1 MMTKLTKREKS
12 LILILVLVIILWL
25 SNRFIF
31 LPQSNKI
38 NNLETVKKEYEDK
51 LNKINL
57 LLEKRNKGEDGS
69 LGLDKEKEKLLEE
82 YFPTMEQAQIL
93 YILNDLVDMSNISII
108 NMEFFDVETEEVSG
122 ENQLPLK
129 SMDISIEYEC
139 KYDELV
145 DFISKVRKS
154 PGKILIYN
162 IDINKE
168 DNKKVK
174 GQIGLRAY
182 SIEGI
187 FTENETIVD
196 IKTKINEKRKN
207 PFEP

>member
-1 MMTKLTKREKS
+1 MMKKLTKREKS

-108 NMEFFDVETEEVSG
+108 NMEFFDVETEEISG

-168 DNKKVK
+168 DNKIVK